1 MQRKLVGLHRI
12 IYAICA
18 LTGQAAHHII
28 RLQEISGGVCHKV
41 LCTLFIPAMRDTA
54 ERKWASGT
62 LWERSMQRAELPCGA
77 LPFVYLTRDRREP
90 PQQRGGFRIFRGAR
104 RRHGGLQHALHCF
117 WRKAP
122 RFVIARR
129 PEADV
134 AISRH
139 MPNNRK
145 TIGEIAAAFPRLH
158 PKGTSSRFA
167 LRAPRPLRGLAMT
180 NLWLS
185 PFYRQPALVDSIAPG
200 GDSPAP
206 TTAVR
211 QPRHFLLFFHK
222 CPPVSTRRA

>member
-1 MQRKLVGLHRI
+1 MHFIYSCHARHGRTEVGIRNVVGTQHAKGRTSMRSS
-12 IYAICA
+12 A
-18 LTGQAAHHII
+18 LCLSHPRSSGAA
-28 RLQEISGGVCHKV
+28 S
-41 LCTLFIPAMRDTA
+41 TTA
-54 ERKWASGT
+54 ASVF
-62 LWERSMQRAELPCGA
+62 LGA
-77 LPFVYLTRDRREP
+77 LGE
-90 PQQRGGFRIFRGAR
+90 
-104 RRHGGLQHALHCF
+104 RHGGLQHALHRF

-180 NLWLS
+180 IQAS
-185 PFYRQPALVDSIAPG
+185 
-200 GDSPAP
+200 
-206 TTAVR
+206 AVVHQR
-211 QPRHFLLFFHK
+211 PSTVEYSL
-222 CPPVSTRRA
+222 TRRSLPARGTPHP